1 MKKFTFNSLG
11 ITLLSLIFSIVFVA
25 NTYGQTATNTSSH
38 HIIYVNQSS
47 YGTPDGSSWNSA
59 YSDLQQ
65 ALEIAMPG
73 DSIFVATGNYIP
85 TKDVNNQI
93 PSDPRSATF
102 VIPKKVSVFGSF
114 DPYASQNG
122 GDIWSSRDVMNN
134 SSVLYGDY
142 NYTTSDTDNVYNVV
156 VMSDSSYIDGFKITK
171 GYANGSQ
178 SNINNMGPAIYI
190 GQKTNVTVS
199 NCFIKNNY
207 GSQSGGIAVYFCN
220 SPINI
225 TNCIF
230 EADSTANGGG
240 AIGMWDAAPYISN
253 CFFYLNKAANF
264 GSAIYNW
271 GSGSTSKIVNCD
283 FFGNMAY
290 GPTDNGVIHDRGVS
304 STVVNCILWNNIGND
319 IDGSNGG
326 GANVSYSD
334 VQQSGFAGSNGNIS
348 SDPLVQLDG
357 EGSGGPVTSSNS
369 PCIDAGTSNLAPE
382 FDIGGNIR
390 VDIPTVANTGAGSPN
405 YVDMGFSEYIQDVA
419 VINWAGTRNLCD
431 LSNNFQVAIT
441 LINNSDDTLVNIPV
455 FYSYDGATPVQGT
468 VASINPKTTVDY
480 FFTQTI
486 NAAIVG
492 HHKITMYCD
501 YMGDGNKANDTLT
514 ITWTYASP
522 ISKFPFVENFEDHK
536 LDGFITNENTGTD
549 LYVGVD
555 TAIGVNDTWGLEIH
569 GSPTYN
575 YNWNN
580 PQNNE
585 QIFQNQQYLTKLMN
599 CTIDASLLSNV
610 NLSFDFKQR
619 RSWNIYNC
627 AFRVMINDTVYAK
640 SLQGDTVWRV
650 GTDNVENG
658 YQNLLFDLSAYA
670 GTTFKLSLEAV
681 TKVYQPGY
689 DEDFVRIDN
698 IRLWE
703 RPAVDVGIKNIYG
716 SSSCGDC
723 GCTQDSLYA
732 EIGNYGMQGVSN
744 IPVTAQINTPDTI
757 YSYSVVYADTIQ
769 PMQSKSLFLGS
780 FSSAPYGT
788 YHISVKTLMAG
799 DTVITDN
806 DSVVFIGKKDKF
818 GIPYLENFSTNPLRW
833 SFSGCSIQ
841 DFPLT
846 GGSEKKAI
854 AFISQSA
861 NGDPSYQLDNNFLE
875 SDNPFGLITNKSVFV
890 FDYYINSSLGG
901 DTLVVY
907 TSTDCKETW
916 QIAGDFTAGDLQISG
931 SGYHRITY
939 SNSSLVGKNV
949 FVKFV
954 VKGPHTSN
962 FFLYLDNIGVL
973 NSIAFNLADSYTICG
988 GSTQE
993 LNTHQPNS
1001 YNQEWKKLGTPGV
1014 ISTDSMIV
1022 VSTSGI
1028 YVATVSDSYGSVFS
1042 DTVRITVL
1050 PEPAASFI
1058 TSNQSVCMGDSVD
1071 VGIVFSGAPP
1081 YYYNIQFNEGFS
1093 HDSLLNSNFTISKR
1107 LFNVNTQLIIS
1118 EISDTMGCVY
1128 THNFD
1133 TMNIVVNP
1141 LPNVSINGLSSS
1153 YCANDTAVVVN
1164 AVPIGGVLIG
1174 QGIVG
1179 DKLYPQFATQ
1189 GVDSILYHYVDA
1201 NGCGN
1206 SDTVVVNINSAPAVH
1221 FNTILNT
1228 DYCSNAD
1235 SIILSAVP
1243 GGGIFAGSGVVGDIF
1258 YPSQSN
1264 AGNVTLSYLYSAPN
1278 GCSATDTL
1286 NTAVHTIPS
1295 VSWNA
1300 QSDVCANSTP
1310 VTLQGGTPSGGVYSG
1325 IAVAQGNFYPSIAG
1339 AGSFPLTYQYVD
1351 AFGCANSVT
1360 ESIIVNSV
1368 PDAAFSLPASICIND
1383 TADVVYTA
1391 SNYYA
1396 TMSWDFDGANVI
1408 SGSGQG
1414 PYSIDWDVPGLKVVS
1429 LVTTENTC
1437 SSDTV
1442 YKMINV
1448 MPSIAMITS
1457 VGSTDAC
1464 YGDSVTLFANSGIGY
1479 SYQWFNTNGILN
1491 NDTLPYFNANQSGAY
1506 YCRVTPANAC
1516 AGFSDTIVVN
1526 IRPQIIADFNMPAEA
1541 CSGDMVAVSFLGTAP
1556 ANAVYNW
1563 NFDAGIIASGSGLGP
1578 FNIIWN
1584 MDSIQTVSLVV
1595 SDDRCSSDPKMKNI
1609 NIYSTP
1615 ALITALGS
1623 TSFCDGG
1630 SVSLSANSG
1639 NYSYQWFKNGV
1650 PNSTAAINTVSSAGN
1665 YTVRVTD
1672 NARGC
1677 SNLSDTMAVVVNTTN
1692 FNIDFSADHTSF
1704 NIPPFN
1710 TNFTNHTVDVN
1721 NYYWMWNFGD
1731 GNTSTYINPAHQYMY
1746 DGTYTVGVIAQNI
1759 STGCFDTLVKTD
1771 YISCSGGSA
1780 NPCSLDAGFGNIG
1793 GNEVCPN
1800 DSVKLFAHDHT
1811 SGINYQWLKDGILI
1825 AGASD
1830 SVYYAKLTGLYQ
1842 LMVSNVSCS
1851 TFSQPFSLTQ
1861 RTTVTPTLL
1870 SNGQIQPCSND
1881 SMELYVST
1889 SFLNYQWNTGSSA
1902 PSIYVKNSGSFIVTV
1917 TDNNGCQSA
1926 SAPYVV
1932 NASLL
1937 QVPNICIVGVDTA
1950 TNHNRVVWERQANNL
1965 IDSFRVYRESNVAG
1979 VYSLIG
1985 SQPFSDLSVF
1995 EDTNSNPAQQAYRY
2009 RITAVD
2015 TCGME
2020 TAPSPI
2026 HKTLHLTV
2034 NAGLGGVWNLIWTHY
2049 EGFNFGSYRIYRSSD
2064 STNMQLLTQIQS
2076 NLTSYTDL
2084 NPPSGDVYYQI
2095 EVMSPHP
2102 CYPDSILA
2110 KANTNY
2116 NYSRSNTANSGMARN
2131 TGFITSRNKQL
2142 SMQLYPN
2149 PNKGNFILE
2158 IRSKNR
2164 RAQNYKL
2171 EIYSTMGKLMH
2182 SENISNVLKVD
2193 KTMHFETWSKGVYII
2208 KLTSN
2213 QQVLTSRFILE

>member
-1 MKKFTFNSLG
+1 
-11 ITLLSLIFSIVFVA
+11 
-25 NTYGQTATNTSSH
+25 
-38 HIIYVNQSS
+38 
-47 YGTPDGSSWNSA
+47 
-59 YSDLQQ
+59 
-65 ALEIAMPG
+65 
-73 DSIFVATGNYIP
+73 
-85 TKDVNNQI
+85 
-93 PSDPRSATF
+93 
-102 VIPKKVSVFGSF
+102 
-114 DPYASQNG
+114 
-122 GDIWSSRDVMNN
+122 
-134 SSVLYGDY
+134 
-142 NYTTSDTDNVYNVV
+142 
-156 VMSDSSYIDGFKITK
+156 
-171 GYANGSQ
+171 
-178 SNINNMGPAIYI
+178 
-190 GQKTNVTVS
+190 
-199 NCFIKNNY
+199 
-207 GSQSGGIAVYFCN
+207 
-220 SPINI
+220 
-225 TNCIF
+225 
-230 EADSTANGGG
+230 
-240 AIGMWDAAPYISN
+240 MWDAAPYISN

-283 FFGNMAY
+283 FFGNQAY
-290 GPTDNGVIHDRGVS
+290 GPTDNGAIHDRGVS

-348 SDPLVQLDG
+348 ADPLVQLDG
-357 EGSGGPVTSSNS
+357 PDDGPGGPVMGSNS
-369 PCIDAGTSNLAPE
+369 PCIDAGTSNLAPD

-419 VINWAGTRNLCD
+419 VVNWAGTRDLCD

-441 LINNSDDTLVNIPV
+441 LHNFSDDTLVNIPV
-455 FYSYDGATPVQGT
+455 FYSYDGATPVQET
-468 VASINPKTTVDY
+468 LASINPEATVDY
-480 FFTQTI
+480 FFSQTI

-501 YMGDGNKANDTLT
+501 YMGDGNKNNDTIT
-514 ITWTYASP
+514 IKWTYASP

-555 TAIGVNDTWGLEIH
+555 TAIGLNDSWGLEIH

-610 NLSFDFKQR
+610 NLSFDLKQR
-619 RSWNIYNC
+619 RSWNVYNC
-627 AFRVMINDTVYAK
+627 AFRVMINDTIYAR
-640 SLQGDTVWRV
+640 SIQGDTVWRV
-650 GTDNVENG
+650 GTGNVENG

-703 RPAVDVGIKNIYG
+703 RPAVDVGIKNVF
-716 SSSCGDC
+716 SSSSGCGDC

-732 EIGNYGMQGVSN
+732 EIGNYGMQGASN
-744 IPVTAQINTPDTI
+744 IPVTAQINTPDSTYN
-757 YSYSVVYADTIQ
+757 YSGVFTDTIQ
-769 PMQSKSLFLGS
+769 PMQSKPFFLGS
-780 FSSAPYGT
+780 FNSAPYGT
-788 YHISVKTLMAG
+788 YHVSVETVMAG

-806 DSVVFIGKKDKF
+806 DSVDIVAKKDRF
-818 GIPYLENFSTNPLRW
+818 GIPYLENFSTDPLRW

-846 GGSEKKAI
+846 SGNERKAI
-854 AFISQSA
+854 VFISQST
-861 NGDPSYQLDNNFLE
+861 NGDPSYQLNNNFLE
-875 SDNPFGLITNKSVFV
+875 SDDPFGLITNKSVFA
-890 FDYYINSSLGG
+890 FDYYINGSLGG

-907 TSTDCKETW
+907 TSTDCKKTW
-916 QIAGDFTAGDLQISG
+916 QIAGDFSAGDLQILG
-931 SGYHRITY
+931 SGYHRVTY
-939 SNSSLVGKNV
+939 SNPSLVGENV
-949 FVKFV
+949 FVRFV
-954 VKGPHTSN
+954 IKGAHTSN
-962 FFLYLDNIGVL
+962 FSLYLDNIGVL
-973 NSIAFNLADSYTICG
+973 NSIAFNLPDSYTICG

-1001 YNQEWKKLGTPGV
+1001 YHQEWKKLGTPGI

-1042 DTVRITVL
+1042 DTVSVTVL
-1050 PEPAASFI
+1050 PEPTASFI
-1058 TSNQSVCMGDSVD
+1058 TSNQSVCMGDSVI
-1071 VGIVFSGAPP
+1071 VGVVFSGAPP
-1081 YYYNIQFNEGFS
+1081 YYYNIQSNEGLS
-1093 HDSLLNSNFTISKR
+1093 HDSLLNSNFIISKR
-1107 LFNVNTQLIIS
+1107 LFSVNTELIIS

-1128 THNFD
+1128 SHNFD

-1153 YCANDTAVVVN
+1153 YCANDTAVVVS
-1164 AVPIGGVLIG
+1164 ALPIGGVLIG

-1206 SDTVVVNINSAPAVH
+1206 SDTVLVNIK
-1221 FNTILNT
+1221 
-1228 DYCSNAD
+1228 
-1235 SIILSAVP
+1235 
-1243 GGGIFAGSGVVGDIF
+1243 
-1258 YPSQSN
+1258 
-1264 AGNVTLSYLYSAPN
+1264 
-1278 GCSATDTL
+1278 
-1286 NTAVHTIPS
+1286 
-1295 VSWNA
+1295 
-1300 QSDVCANSTP
+1300 
-1310 VTLQGGTPSGGVYSG
+1310 
-1325 IAVAQGNFYPSIAG
+1325 
-1339 AGSFPLTYQYVD
+1339 
-1351 AFGCANSVT
+1351 
-1360 ESIIVNSV
+1360 SV

-1396 TMSWDFDGANVI
+1396 TMNWDFDGANVI
-1408 SGSGQG
+1408 YGSGQG
-1414 PYSIDWDVPGLKVVS
+1414 PYGVNWAAPGLKVVS
-1429 LVTTENTC
+1429 LVTTENAC

-1442 YKMINV
+1442 YKMVNV

-1479 SYQWFNTNGILN
+1479 SYQWFSTNGILT

-1506 YCRVTPANAC
+1506 FCRVTPANAC
-1516 AGFSDTIVVN
+1516 AGLSDTIVVN
-1526 IRPQIIADFNMPAEA
+1526 IRPQIIADFSLPAEA
-1541 CSGDMVAVSFLGTAP
+1541 CSGDMVAANFLGTAP
-1556 ANAVYNW
+1556 ANAIYHW
-1563 NFDAGIIASGSGLGP
+1563 NFDAGIIASGSGSGP

-1595 SDDRCSSDPKMKNI
+1595 SDDRCSSDPKVKNI

-1630 SVSLSANSG
+1630 SVSLSANVG

-1677 SNLSDTMAVVVNTTN
+1677 SSLSDTMAVIVNTTN

-1710 TNFTNHTVDVN
+1710 TNFTNHTADVN

-1759 STGCFDTLVKTD
+1759 NTGCFDTLVKTD

-1780 NPCSLDAGFGNIG
+1780 NPCSLDASFGNIG

-1800 DSVKLFAHDHT
+1800 DSVKLFAHEHT

-1830 SVYYAKLTGLYQ
+1830 SIYYAKLTGLYQ
-1842 LMVSNVSCS
+1842 LMVSNASCS
-1851 TFSQPFSLTQ
+1851 TFSLPFSLTQ

-1881 SMELYVST
+1881 SMQLYVST

-1937 QVPNICIVGVDTA
+1937 QVPNICIVGIDTA
-1950 TNHNRVVWERQANNL
+1950 TNYNRVVWERQASNL

-2131 TGFITSRNKQL
+2131 TGFITSINKQL

-2149 PNKGNFILE
+2149 PNKGDFILE

-2182 SENISNVLKVD
+2182 SENINNVLKVD
-2193 KTMHFETWSKGVYII
+2193 KAMHFETWSKGVYII